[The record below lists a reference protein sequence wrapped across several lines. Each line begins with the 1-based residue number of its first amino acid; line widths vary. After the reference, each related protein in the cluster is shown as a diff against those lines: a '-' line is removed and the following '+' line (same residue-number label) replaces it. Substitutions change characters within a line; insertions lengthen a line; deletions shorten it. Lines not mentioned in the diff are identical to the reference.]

1 MMMMMLRCLIN
12 TLAVFGIVVLIGI
25 FSLLAFFILRFIF
38 IAIVVG
44 FILWSTLAVIY
55 YGFEEL
61 YHDNDIQKTK

>member
-1 MMMMMLRCLIN
+1 MKMMLRCLIN

-44 FILWSTLAVIY
+44 FILWSALAVIY

-61 YHDNDIQKTK
+61 YDDNDTQKTK

>member
-1 MMMMMLRCLIN
+1 MKMMLRCLIN

-61 YHDNDIQKTK
+61 YDDNDTQKTK

>member
-1 MMMMMLRCLIN
+1 MKMMIRCLIN

-61 YHDNDIQKTK
+61 YYDNDTQKTK